1 MPGRAAQVVV
11 GLGNPGPDYRHT
23 RHNLGHRVV
32 DALGERLRAR
42 FRVRGPATVAEVAWE
57 DIPLFLAKPFAYMNV
72 VGPVVARLLGT
83 LGLTPAALIVVH
95 DDLDLP
101 FGRVRIRHRGR
112 SGGHNGVRSLIAALG
127 TEAFRRVK
135 IGVGRPD
142 TRDEVVDWLVTT
154 PFTRDEE
161 AALPAIVDRAA
172 DATLDLLATG
182 TGRDPGPEPPGPGS
196 GP

>member
-1 MPGRAAQVVV
+1 MPARAAQVVV
-11 GLGNPGPDYRHT
+11 GLGNPGPEYRHT

-32 DALGERLRAR
+32 DVLGERLQAR
-42 FRVRGPATVAEVAWE
+42 FRARGPATVAEVVWE
-57 DIPLFLAKPFAYMNV
+57 DTPLFLAKPFAYMNV
-72 VGPVVARLLGT
+72 VGPMVARLLGI
-83 LGLTPAALIVVH
+83 LDLTPAALVVVH

-101 FGRVRIRHRGR
+101 FGRVRVRHQGR
-112 SGGHNGVRSLIAALG
+112 SGGHNGVRSLIVALG

-161 AALPAIVDRAA
+161 AALPEIVERAA
-172 DATLDLLATG
+172 DAALGLVATG
-182 TGRDPGPEPPGPGS
+182 AVRDPGPGPAGA
-196 GP
+196 